1 MSAAKCSHTKGVI
14 IMKKIIICLFCF
26 ISIIFSS
33 AIANELDFKPVG
45 GGRFIYCNNP
55 EGIEDELVSV
65 DNTVKFFMLNENL
78 APDMYYIYLSH
89 FNYTGNGGL
98 GYDIELDMSI
108 HAEEDNTKVTI
119 HKVFFDTPQ
128 NYAYYDNNRNKIVS
142 ETDWGQLQVCS
153 DMLGIP
159 MCNIRGNDFY
169 YPREFEPVT
178 VEMAEGSY
186 MWLSSLIDNY
196 KSIPFG
202 KGVHIQALV
211 EVESGSASMNVS
223 AIKTRQEV
231 GQRDLYYVTDDYAD
245 YRWDY
250 TLKGIADTLPEVKTK
265 INYTITKET
274 KDGENIPVFL
284 RNQYIPE
291 GHTVTSW
298 YTQLNPQNDIW
309 SKTTAAESDI
319 LPLYYKDN
327 SKLNYYGDNV
337 SESEKDNM
345 WRFDTL
351 HSALRKYEQQYS
363 KIPEKDFRPNFLLDA
378 ETDNHKYACNIG
390 NYGVSTTY
398 SMSVTN
404 ETDEVKYC
412 SLVLT
417 AASEVIAYETDS
429 SGKKTYAYVKDLTGE
444 KVTDNMLSHEIPP
457 NSTEEFEFSIILP
470 VNYNGG
476 IKNELVITNKNI
488 QAVDFEEKEANRL
501 LYDATDVIYGEPLNE
516 AIGNPPEIFEEN
528 RENYEYLKGRDYSL
542 VRWCVWDGAPE
553 WYSNHWETAST
564 VYILDK
570 DNEIFSGYTF
580 PSLPCAASYCDE
592 WFYVKTARDGIYK
605 TKDGTEWI
613 KTDEQLPE
621 YVPYYDLDNASDW
634 AVSELEEGWKNGLR
648 LKKHTKNGYNFRSH
662 ISRLEFCH
670 LAAQLLDKFT
680 LVHDIDENLY
690 FNDTTDSQV
699 LCLASAGIIE
709 GFGDGSFRPNDML
722 TREQAATILTRIIKY
737 YTSKTGYEADDRLYE
752 YTHFADDA
760 DISDW
765 ARDSIN
771 IISSHKIMLG
781 VGENRF
787 DPHGIYSREQSAVT
801 ILRLYE
807 YLD

>member
-1 MSAAKCSHTKGVI
+1 
-14 IMKKIIICLFCF
+14 MKKIIICLFCF
-26 ISIIFSS
+26 ISVIFSS
-33 AIANELDFKPVG
+33 AIANELEFKPVG

-65 DNTVKFFMLNENL
+65 DNTVRFLMMNENL
-78 APDMYYIYLSH
+78 GPDMYYIYLSH
-89 FNYTGNGGL
+89 FNYTGGGKL
-98 GYDIELDMSI
+98 GYDIELDMRI
-108 HAEEDNTKVTI
+108 CAEEDNTKITI
-119 HKVFFDTPQ
+119 HKAFFDTPQ
-128 NYAYYDNNRNKIVS
+128 NYAYYGNGWNKTVG

-159 MCNIRGNDFY
+159 MCDIRGSDFY

-186 MWLSSLIDNY
+186 LWLSSLLDNY
-196 KSIPFG
+196 QSIPFG

-211 EVESGSASMNVS
+211 EVESGSANMNVA

-231 GQRDLYYVTDDYAD
+231 GQRDLYYVSDDYAD
-245 YRWDY
+245 YKWDY
-250 TLKGIADTLPEVKTK
+250 TLKGIADTLPEVKAK
-265 INYTITKET
+265 INYTITDET
-274 KDGENIPVFL
+274 KNGENIPVFL

-291 GHTVTSW
+291 GHTVQAW

-327 SKLNYYGDNV
+327 YKLDYYGKNV
-337 SESEKDNM
+337 PEDEKDNI

-363 KIPEKDFRPNFLLDA
+363 NTSESDFRPNFLLNT

-390 NYGVSTTY
+390 NYGVATTY

-404 ETDEVKYC
+404 ETDATKYC

-417 AASEVIAYETDS
+417 AASEVIAYETDLNGEKS
-429 SGKKTYAYVKDLTGE
+429 YAYVKDLTGE

-476 IKNELVITNKNI
+476 IKNELVITDKNI
-488 QAVDFEEKEANRL
+488 QAVNFEEKEKSRND
-501 LYDATDVIYGEPLNE
+501 YNSTEVIYGNPLNE
-516 AIGNPPEIFEEN
+516 AVGNPPEIFEEN
-528 RENYEYLKGRDYSL
+528 KQNYEYLKGKDFSL

-553 WYSNHWETAST
+553 WYYNHWETAST
-564 VYILDK
+564 VYILDSN
-570 DNEIFSGYTF
+570 NEILNSYTF
-580 PSLPCAASYCDE
+580 PSLPCGASYSDG
-592 WFYVKTARDGIYK
+592 WFYIKTARDGICK
-605 TKDGTEWI
+605 TQDGAEWI

-621 YVPYYDLDNASDW
+621 YVPYYDLKSASDW
-634 AVSELEEGWKNGLR
+634 AVSELQEGWELGLR
-648 LKKHTKNGYNFRSH
+648 LKKHTKDGYNFKSF
-662 ISRLEFCH
+662 ISRLEFCELSALLLNKFN
-670 LAAQLLDKFT
+670 LA
-680 LVHDIDENLY
+680 ENTDAPVT
-690 FNDTTDSQV
+690 FNDTSNKQIER
-699 LCLASAGIIE
+699 LASAGIIE
-709 GFGDGSFRPNDML
+709 GFGDGTFRPDDPL
-722 TREQAATILTRIIKY
+722 TREQAAAILTRIIKY
-737 YTSKTGYEADDRLYE
+737 HAEQNSLEFDERLSEQTYYDDDSK
-752 YTHFADDA
+752 
-760 DISDW
+760 ISDW
-765 ARDSIN
+765 AKESVN
-771 IISSHKIMLG
+771 IISACKIMLG

-787 DPHGIYSREQSAVT
+787 DPQGIYSREQSAVT
-801 ILRLYE
+801 ILRLYK